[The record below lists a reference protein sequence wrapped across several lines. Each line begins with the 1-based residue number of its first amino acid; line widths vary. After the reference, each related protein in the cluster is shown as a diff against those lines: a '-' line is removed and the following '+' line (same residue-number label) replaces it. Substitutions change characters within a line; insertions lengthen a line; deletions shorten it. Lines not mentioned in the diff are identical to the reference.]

1 MKEEQFDVLVKL
13 MRGNPESAANKAARH
28 VLVDRWTQAAAHHET
43 QATRQTVSDAVK
55 KYTAAFDMVSAA
67 WAPKKR
73 SLKPNSAPTE

>member
-1 MKEEQFDVLVKL
+1 MKAEQFDVLVKL
-13 MRGNPESAANKAARH
+13 MRGNPESAANKAARL

-55 KYTAAFDMVSAA
+55 KYTEAFDKVSEA

-73 SLKPNSAPTE
+73 APKPTSAATD

>member
-13 MRGNPESAANKAARH
+13 MRGNPESPANKAARR

-43 QATRQTVSDAVK
+43 MATRQTISDAIK
-55 KYTAAFDMVSAA
+55 RYTEAFEMVSAA

-73 SLKPNSAPTE
+73 APKPDSFPSE